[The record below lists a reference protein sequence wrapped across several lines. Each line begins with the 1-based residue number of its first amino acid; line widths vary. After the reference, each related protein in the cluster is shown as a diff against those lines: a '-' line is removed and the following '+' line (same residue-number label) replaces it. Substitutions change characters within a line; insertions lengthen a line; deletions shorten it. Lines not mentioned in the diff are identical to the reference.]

1 MAKKIQLFRNSA
13 IQASKGEALV
23 ALKGQLT
30 TAKDGEIMLVRYQ
43 DEQDV
48 KTIIG
53 VASSGIGSGTGLTY
67 TIFDSEAV
75 PADVEKEIQ
84 EVKSYIDQK
93 IEGLD
98 AQDTAEARSFVTEVS
113 EENGVIT
120 VKRGAVTSTGATIT
134 ITDGLDG
141 GINLEVVSSALTQ
154 YVGKDAIKVGA
165 ESDGQKE
172 ISLKLNA
179 ADKVLTQD
187 ASGLLAN
194 INLTWSTSDGLKL
207 IGKEG
212 IEIAKI
218 PATYFIKDGM
228 LENVE
233 LVQLSE
239 GPDTNP
245 SGLTDGTYLKFTFN
259 TDGGSK
265 EIYVNVT
272 SLIDIYTGTNG
283 VKVSGK
289 EISAVK
295 DPSSEGFL
303 DITAA
308 GIKVTGIQDAINE
321 AKGLEQA
328 AIDKIEKSVGLSTEG
343 DHITT
348 SGNYT
353 SKATTIAGEIDALD
367 KQVKTNADDI
377 AAIKAYTVNGKAIS
391 TNPTLTGADI
401 QLSGYT
407 RSESANKELNIAT
420 GDTVNVAF
428 GKLEKAILDNEE
440 VCSKAFDAVATA
452 VGLEREGMTY
462 VAPEGSNYLGGA
474 SSVKD
479 ADSKLDA
486 AIKTV
491 SDKVTGI
498 ESDKNYVK
506 TVIVNGVTGSTTN
519 NTATVTIDGGDI
531 TLTDYVK
538 GSDSTDITVSDTINA
553 AFGKVEN
560 KISTLDGN
568 VLKQVVAGDGI
579 SVTAKSTNSQTISI
593 SENAVWDCG
602 VY

>member
-120 VKRGAVTSTGATIT
+120 VKRGAVTSTGSTIT
-134 ITDGLDG
+134 ITDGDDG

-154 YVGKDAIKVGA
+154 YVGKDAIEVGA

-179 ADKVLTQD
+179 TDKVLTQD

-212 IEIAKI
+212 TVIATI
-218 PATYFIKDGM
+218 PATDFIKDGM
-228 LENVE
+228 LEDVE

-245 SGLTDGTYLKFTFN
+245 QGLADGTYLKFTFN

-265 EIYVNVT
+265 EIYVDVT

-283 VKVSGK
+283 IQVSGK

-295 DPSSEGFL
+295 DPSSEEFL
-303 DITAA
+303 EITSS
-308 GIKVTGIQDAINE
+308 GIKVTGIQDAIND

-328 AIDKIEKSVGLSTEG
+328 AIDKIESSVGLSTEG

-353 SKATTIAGEIDALD
+353 SGASTIAGEIDALD
-367 KQVKTNADDI
+367 KQVKTNTDDI
-377 AAIKAYTVNGKAIS
+377 TAIKAYTVNGKAIS
-391 TNPTLTGADI
+391 TNPILTGGDI
-401 QLSGYT
+401 QLSDYT
-407 RSESANKELNIAT
+407 RSELTNEQLNIST
-420 GDTVNVAF
+420 EDTVNIAF

-462 VAPEGSNYLGGA
+462 VVPAGTTYLTGA
-474 SSVKD
+474 TSVKD
-479 ADSKLDA
+479 ADTKLDS
-486 AIKTV
+486 AIKAV
-491 SDKVTGI
+491 SDK
-498 ESDKNYVK
+498 
-506 TVIVNGVTGSTTN
+506 
-519 NTATVTIDGGDI
+519 IDAE
-531 TLTDYVK
+531 V
-538 GSDSTDITVSDTINA
+538 
-553 AFGKVEN
+553 GKDCLVEVEA
-560 KISTLDGN
+560 GN
-568 VLKQVVAGDGI
+568 GI
-579 SVTAKSTNSQTISI
+579 SVTSKAESKQTITAKAKSDDPIIEVTSDGIKTKD
-593 SENAVWDCG
+593 EAVWDCG
-602 VY
+602 TY

>member
-13 IQASKGEALV
+13 IQASKEEALV

-53 VASSGIGSGTGLTY
+53 VASSGIGSGTGLKY

-93 IEGLD
+93 IERLD
-98 AQDTAEARSFVTEVS
+98 SLDTAEAGSFVTEVS

-134 ITDGLDG
+134 ITDGADG
-141 GINLEVVSSALTQ
+141 GINLDVVSSALTQ
-154 YVGKDAIKVGA
+154 YVGKDAIEVGA

-172 ISLKLNA
+172 ISLKLND
-179 ADKVLTQD
+179 ADNVLTQD

-194 INLTWSTSDGLKL
+194 INLTWSSSDGLKL

-212 IEIAKI
+212 TEIATI
-218 PATYFIKDGM
+218 PATDFIKDGM

-233 LVQLSE
+233 LVQLTGGTE
-239 GPDTNP
+239 QNP
-245 SGLTDGTYLKFTFN
+245 KKLTDGTYLKFTFN

-265 EIYVNVT
+265 VIYVNVT

-283 VKVSGK
+283 VQVSGK

-303 DITAA
+303 GITAA
-308 GIKVTGIQDAINE
+308 GIKVSGIQAAIDA

-328 AIDKIEKSVGLSTEG
+328 AIDKIEASVGLSTEG

-353 SKATTIAGEIDALD
+353 SGATTIAGEIDALD
-367 KQVKTNADDI
+367 KQVKTNTNDI
-377 AAIKAYTVNGKAIS
+377 TAIKAYKVNGKAIS
-391 TNPTLTGADI
+391 DNTILTGADI

-407 RSESANKELNIAT
+407 RSELTNEQLNIST
-420 GDTVNVAF
+420 EDTVNAAF

-452 VGLEREGMTY
+452 VGLNRDGMTY
-462 VAPEGSNYLGGA
+462 VAPEGSNYLGDA
-474 SSVKD
+474 NSVKD

-486 AIKTV
+486 AIKKV
-491 SDKVTGI
+491 SDKIDAEVGKDCLVGVEAGNGI
-498 ESDKNYVK
+498 E
-506 TVIVNGVTGSTTN
+506 VTE
-519 NTATVTIDGGDI
+519 
-531 TLTDYVK
+531 K
-538 GSDSTDITVSDTINA
+538 A
-553 AFGKVEN
+553 ASK
-560 KISTLDGN
+560 
-568 VLKQVVAGDGI
+568 
-579 SVTAKSTNSQTISI
+579 QTISAKVKADDPI
-593 SENAVWDCG
+593 IVVDKEGIKSKDDALWDCG
-602 VY
+602 TY